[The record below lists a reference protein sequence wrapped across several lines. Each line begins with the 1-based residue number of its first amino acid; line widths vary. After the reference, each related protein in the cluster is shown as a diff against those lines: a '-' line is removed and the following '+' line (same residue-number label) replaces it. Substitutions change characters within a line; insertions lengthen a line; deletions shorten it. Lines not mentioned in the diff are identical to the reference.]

1 MLPILQE
8 KLITKMTHLSD
19 RKTTILNN
27 NNVRVA
33 HQSQEHKNVTR
44 VIEREISNIKQK
56 TLYFNI
62 VYFC

>member
-1 MLPILQE
+1 
-8 KLITKMTHLSD
+8 MTHLSD

-27 NNVRVA
+27 NNVREA

-44 VIEREISNIKQK
+44 IIEREISKIKQK